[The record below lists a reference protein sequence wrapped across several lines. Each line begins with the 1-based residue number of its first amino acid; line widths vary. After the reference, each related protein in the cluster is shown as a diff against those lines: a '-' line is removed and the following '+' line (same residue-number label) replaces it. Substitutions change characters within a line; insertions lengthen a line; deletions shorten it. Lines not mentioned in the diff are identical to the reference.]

1 MTTTVSI
8 GSPCESD
15 EQGMRLAL
23 ALAHEAAAEGEVPV
37 GAVLVRDGRVLSTGR
52 NAPIARHDPTAHA
65 ELAALRSAAQA
76 LGNYRLDDC
85 TLYVTL
91 EPCPMCAGAMLHA
104 RLPRVVFGAMD
115 AKTGAAGSVV
125 DLFAEPLLNHQTEI
139 RGGVLA
145 DECGMALSEFFR
157 QRRSEQKLEKRL
169 AHPLRED
176 ALRTPDK
183 AFAQITEGAEG
194 TCPWAPRYVSDLPA
208 LDGLRLHYLDE
219 GPSTGAVRTWL
230 LVHGL
235 PGWSHEF
242 RTMIPA
248 LLASGDRVIAVDLP
262 GFGRSDKP
270 KKEAAHSERWHAR
283 VIQELV
289 ERLDARGVV
298 LVTQGLNGLIGLG
311 VPLAAPER
319 FSGLLTINAWLPD
332 AAAPVSKV
340 LQKWTEPIA
349 RKPRLPMG
357 EQIARASRNGAVD
370 DAVWDAPFPDAGYRA
385 ALRAFAG
392 FVLSPQ
398 DPEWTREVQAFWC
411 EQWSGKSLVISGGA
425 DLLIDR
431 QAAERLRLNLRGA
444 GDVVVIPELGHFISQ
459 HGADVALHAVE
470 YFSPF

>member
-37 GAVLVRDGRVLSTGR
+37 GAVLVRYGRVLSTGR
-52 NAPIARHDPTAHA
+52 NAPIAQHDPTAHA
-65 ELAALRSAAQA
+65 ELAALRSAARA

-104 RLPRVVFGAMD
+104 RLPRVVFGAVD

-139 RGGVLA
+139 QGGVLA

-157 QRRSEQKLEKRL
+157 QRRSEQKVEKRL

-183 AFAQITEGAEG
+183 AFAQIAEGAF
-194 TCPWAPRYVSDLPA
+194 PWAPNYVSDLPA

-219 GPSTGAVRTWL
+219 GPRTDARRTWL

-242 RTMIPA
+242 RSMIPA
-248 LLASGDRVIAVDLP
+248 LLAAGDRVIALDLP

-270 KKEAAHSERWHAR
+270 KKDAAHSERWHVG

-289 ERLDARGVV
+289 ERLDARGIV
-298 LVTQGLNGLIGLG
+298 LVTQGLGGMIGFG
-311 VPLAAPER
+311 VPLMAPER
-319 FSGLLTINAWLPD
+319 FVGLLAVNVWMPD
-332 AAAPVSKV
+332 AAVPVPKS
-340 LQKWTEPIA
+340 LQKWMEPIA

-357 EQIARASRNGAVD
+357 EQMARASRNGAVD

-385 ALRAFAG
+385 ALRAFAD
-392 FVLSPQ
+392 FALSPQ
-398 DPEWTREVQAFWC
+398 DLEWACEVRDFWRERWN
-411 EQWSGKSLVISGGA
+411 GKSLVIAGGA
-425 DLLIDR
+425 DLIVDR
-431 QAAERLRLNLRGA
+431 NAADRLRQSLRGA
-444 GDVVVIPELGHFISQ
+444 GDVVVIPGLGHFISQ
-459 HGADVALHAVE
+459 HGVDVALHAVE